1 MILTIYVYKGAQ
13 TTLVGPWIVAGFLIN
28 DKKEQKES
36 SAPHKKSIFKYRK
49 TLDNFNY
56 LFGNNLNIVS
66 IPSWK
71 INIEGDYAIKEAI
84 LKLKAF
90 SKAKALE
97 KQDTLIINVIT
108 NANLWYERLT
118 IIAAVFFRNEYLL
131 RLSQNKINYFI
142 LEHKLN
148 EHLELITN
156 YKYLPPI
163 YILDKCIYYS
173 QNIYPKPAWWVNE
186 FNHLKKY

>member
-1 MILTIYVYKGAQ
+1 MILNIYVYKGAQ
-13 TTLVGPWIVAGFLIN
+13 TSLVGPWIVAGFLVNQSI
-28 DKKEQKES
+28 ESKES
-36 SAPHKKSIFKYRK
+36 LVPHKKSLFKYRK
-49 TLDNFNY
+49 TLNNFNY
-56 LFGNNLNIVS
+56 LFENNLNIVS

-71 INIEGDYAIKEAI
+71 INMDGDFAIREAI
-84 LKLKAF
+84 IRLKAF
-90 SKAKALE
+90 SNALALE
-97 KQDTLIINVIT
+97 KKDTLTINVIKD
-108 NANLWYERLT
+108 ANLWYERLT
-118 IIAAVFFRNEYLL
+118 IIGAVFFRNEYLL

-148 EHLELITN
+148 EHLELITR

-173 QNIYPKPAWWVNE
+173 QNIYPKPTWWVNE